1 MTTTVRV
8 IAKAAGVSHTT
19 VSRVFNG
26 QCRNWTSCL
35 QSDRLLEQSIPR
47 TPPHRSE

>member
-19 VSRVFNG
+19 VSWVRNG
-26 QCRNWTSCL
+26 QCRNWKSCL

-47 TPPHRSE
+47 PTPHRSE